1 MELLS
6 YLWFVDSK
14 QQWLPPSILDASSP
28 VSIDDSVKEKN
39 NTKLHGM
46 FLDSNN
52 NEVKKKKEGQRKK
65 WMHFRD
71 GI

>member
-1 MELLS
+1 MGLLS

-39 NTKLHGM
+39 TKLHGM

>member
-14 QQWLPPSILDASSP
+14 QQWLPPSILDASNP

-39 NTKLHGM
+39 TKLHGM
-46 FLDSNN
+46 FLYSNN
-52 NEVKKKKEGQRKK
+52 NEVKNKKEGKRKK